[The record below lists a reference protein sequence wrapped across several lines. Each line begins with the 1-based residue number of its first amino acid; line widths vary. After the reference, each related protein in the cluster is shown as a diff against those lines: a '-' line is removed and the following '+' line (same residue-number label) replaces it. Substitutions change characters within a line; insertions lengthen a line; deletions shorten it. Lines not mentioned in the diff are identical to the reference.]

1 MEAIKD
7 IKFKQEAFL
16 FKEEERCPVSELTGE
31 RILLN
36 NPIIDVALDRI
47 MDSYEPQNR
56 FAIFSL
62 CTITRPYLK
71 SVKWKAFYRNFGHCC
86 DLIICSNGGIIPME
100 YMNCWPFL
108 EYDAH
113 GDSSTDEL
121 YKELFERRLTK
132 FLAKFGNCWEKKIF
146 TFNPSTRNR
155 EVITKLGLEYN
166 LPSLEVYQDTIKNGS
181 PGVNVGRSPQ
191 ASHQCL
197 DEMAKVLGV
206 ERLGVRKRRK
216 LF

>member
-1 MEAIKD
+1 MNQLKELH
-7 IKFKQEAFL
+7 FKPESFL
-16 FKEEERCPVSELTGE
+16 FKENERCSVEEITGE
-31 RILLN
+31 KILLA

-62 CTITRPYLK
+62 CTSTRPYLK
-71 SVKWKAFYRNFGHCC
+71 SIKWKTFYKNFGHCC

-108 EYDAH
+108 DYDAH
-113 GDSSTDEL
+113 GDSSTDGL

-132 FLAKFGNCWEKKIF
+132 FLEKFGDYWEKKIF
-146 TFNPSTRNR
+146 TFIPTARNR
-155 EVITKLGLEYN
+155 EVISKLGLEYN
-166 LPSLEVYQDTIKNGS
+166 LPSIEVYKDTLQNGS
-181 PGVNVGRSPQ
+181 PGVNVGRFPQ

-197 DEMAKVLGV
+197 DEMATILGI
-206 ERLGVRKRRK
+206 ERLGNKKKRK